1 MTKTV
6 IILKFARG
14 KKKDMNNFVH
24 LLEYASG
31 IDKVGQ
37 GLVELAFMRNSK
49 GFQRLFRYFL

>member
-6 IILKFARG
+6 VMLKFARG
-14 KKKDMNNFVH
+14 RKKDKKNFVH

-37 GLVELAFMRNSK
+37 GLFELAFLRNSK
-49 GFQRLFRYFL
+49 GFQRLF

>member
-37 GLVELAFMRNSK
+37 GLFELAFLRNSK
-49 GFQRLFRYFL
+49 GFQRLF

>member
-6 IILKFARG
+6 IMLKLARG
-14 KKKDMNNFVH
+14 RKKDMKNFVH

-37 GLVELAFMRNSK
+37 GLFELAFLRNSK
-49 GFQRLFRYFL
+49 GFQRLF